1 MRECI
6 GTSRFFLRPGQG
18 QRAFGFPSAAG
29 QPTAKEGGS
38 WQIPGPAAPAK
49 RRQAEKKA
57 GAPKSACRVSDN
69 WSHSLISSCTH
80 FRSVPKGIFMINT
93 LFFDLLCWV
102 RGLDAIWLVHWS
114 YSPFLDFA
122 KVLEMLV
129 HGVHIF
135 LFPPWRKIYI
145 ERGRF
150 GGPEMHFRF
159 AGSTLDFFLSG
170 STSCEFE
177 AASFFSTTRAAL
189 SERVS
194 YQRTYDIAPFFAV
207 LYRFFGNRSLYLLLF
222 SFCDYSIAWGQKCVY
237 SHFAWSFELSLCS
250 FVSQKCCNSL

>member
-1 MRECI
+1 
-6 GTSRFFLRPGQG
+6 
-18 QRAFGFPSAAG
+18 
-29 QPTAKEGGS
+29 
-38 WQIPGPAAPAK
+38 
-49 RRQAEKKA
+49 
-57 GAPKSACRVSDN
+57 
-69 WSHSLISSCTH
+69 
-80 FRSVPKGIFMINT
+80 MINT

-159 AGSTLDFFLSG
+159 AGSTLNFFFQDQHPVSLKLPASSARPEPPFLSG
-170 STSCEFE
+170 CRIREHRESLLSIEFCGPAS
-177 AASFFSTTRAAL
+177 AAS
-189 SERVS
+189 
-194 YQRTYDIAPFFAV
+194 PF
-207 LYRFFGNRSLYLLLF
+207 LDLF
-222 SFCDYSIAWGQKCVY
+222 SVSIV
-237 SHFAWSFELSLCS
+237 
-250 FVSQKCCNSL
+250 

>member
-6 GTSRFFLRPGQG
+6 GTSRFFAPKS
-18 QRAFGFPSAAG
+18 RAEGFRVPHGRRAANR
-29 QPTAKEGGS
+29 KRRGS
-38 WQIPGPAAPAK
+38 RQIAGPAAEAK

-57 GAPKSACRVSDN
+57 GAPESACRVSDN

-122 KVLEMLV
+122 NVLEMLV

-135 LFPPWRKIYI
+135 LFPPWRKIYM

-159 AGSTLDFFLSG
+159 AGSTLDFFFQDQHPVSLKLPASSARPEPPILSG
-170 STSCEFE
+170 CRIREHMISLPSLLYCIGSLGTVLFIFSC
-177 AASFFSTTRAAL
+177 SL
-189 SERVS
+189 SV
-194 YQRTYDIAPFFAV
+194 IIV
-207 LYRFFGNRSLYLLLF
+207 
-222 SFCDYSIAWGQKCVY
+222 
-237 SHFAWSFELSLCS
+237 
-250 FVSQKCCNSL
+250 

>member
-1 MRECI
+1 MP
-6 GTSRFFLRPGQG
+6 RPG
-18 QRAFGFPSAAG
+18 AG
-29 QPTAKEGGS
+29 RGTKKS
-38 WQIPGPAAPAK
+38 
-49 RRQAEKKA
+49 RRRTRRLLE
-57 GAPKSACRVSDN
+57 VSRLE
-69 WSHSLISSCTH
+69 SYLISSCTH

-135 LFPPWRKIYI
+135 LFPPWRKIYM

-159 AGSTLDFFLSG
+159 AGSTLNFFFQDQHPVSLKLPASSARPEPPFLSG
-170 STSCEFE
+170 CRIREHMISLPSLLYCIGSLGTVLFIFSC
-177 AASFFSTTRAAL
+177 SL
-189 SERVS
+189 SV
-194 YQRTYDIAPFFAV
+194 TIV
-207 LYRFFGNRSLYLLLF
+207 
-222 SFCDYSIAWGQKCVY
+222 
-237 SHFAWSFELSLCS
+237 
-250 FVSQKCCNSL
+250 